1 MRAHRRKVL
10 AVSAAVLLL
19 LAGAASAI
27 AANAALLGYAG
38 RHNDPVGNLSPR
50 TVAAAPGR
58 QKATPLPRPAP
69 SHSDAADD

>member
-1 MRAHRRKVL
+1 MS
-10 AVSAAVLLL
+10 AVVLLL

-27 AANAALLGYAG
+27 AANVALLGYAG

-50 TVAAAPGR
+50 AVVAAPGR
-58 QKATPLPRPAP
+58 ERATPRPRPAP